1 MKLKEFLIMNNFEA
15 KALKEASHYLE
26 DKLNL
31 FKKGGAKPSKK
42 NVYVLDDKKETM
54 FEKFVGSIFHK

>member
-1 MKLKEFLIMNNFEA
+1 MNNFQA

-31 FKKGGAKPSKK
+31 FKKGGANTNKK
-42 NVYVLDDKKETM
+42 NVYKLEDKKETG
-54 FEKFVGSIFHK
+54 FKKLVGSIFSK

>member
-1 MKLKEFLIMNNFEA
+1 MNNFEA

-31 FKKGGAKPSKK
+31 FKKGGAKTSKK
-42 NVYVLDDKKETM
+42 NVYVLDDKKESM
-54 FEKFVGSIFHK
+54 FNKLVGSIFNK